1 MFFVNKHA
9 ILQSYSLFII
19 FAKNKKMGEIVS
31 HEGIITNIKGDEVE
45 VKILSKSAC
54 ASCNIKTACN
64 MSEMQE
70 KIITINAPKNKNLSI
85 GQEVKVSMA
94 LGQANRAVI
103 FAYAIPSIIL
113 ISIIF
118 ILNYLKIDEGINALI
133 SIGSLVPYYIIL
145 YLFKE
150 KIKSKFKYEIH

>member
-1 MFFVNKHA
+1 
-9 ILQSYSLFII
+9 
-19 FAKNKKMGEIVS
+19 MGEIVS
-31 HEGIITNIKGDEVE
+31 HEGIITNIKGNEVE

-70 KIITINAPKNKNLSI
+70 KIITISAPKDKELSI
-85 GQEVKVSMA
+85 GQEVKVNMA

-103 FAYAIPSIIL
+103 FAYAIPSTIL
-113 ISIIF
+113 ISMIF

>member
-1 MFFVNKHA
+1 MFFVNKPA

-113 ISIIF
+113 ISMIF

>member
-1 MFFVNKHA
+1 
-9 ILQSYSLFII
+9 
-19 FAKNKKMGEIVS
+19 
-31 HEGIITNIKGDEVE
+31 
-45 VKILSKSAC
+45 
-54 ASCNIKTACN
+54 

-70 KIITINAPKNKNLSI
+70 KIITINAPKDKKMTI

-113 ISIIF
+113 ISMIF

-133 SIGSLVPYYIIL
+133 SMGSLVPYYIIL

>member
-1 MFFVNKHA
+1 MFFVNKPA

-54 ASCNIKTACN
+54 ASCNIKTVCN

-70 KIITINAPKNKNLSI
+70 KIITISAPKDKKITI

-113 ISIIF
+113 ISMIF